1 MFFGVC
7 FFGELFFKDLQYFF
21 CKILRTQ
28 SCKMLI
34 LEIEDVFGLM
44 RHFKMIW
51 RCLGYV
57 FQGIF
62 SERSLLLTVGT
73 GLTSFDQGWHDLFRA
88 QRK

>member
-7 FFGELFFKDLQYFF
+7 FFLGLFFKDLQYFF

-51 RCLGYV
+51 RC
-57 FQGIF
+57 IF
-62 SERSLLLTVGT
+62 SECSLLLTVGT